1 MSALEDIQ
9 EAVCAANEELKFWL
23 AILPF
28 KGVAVIHPKNQ
39 EEVDSD
45 NILKYVTDP
54 SHMGVKVRFPVAKY
68 PPGDFMSEG
77 WKKLKKD
84 LETILFDN
92 GTSVVSNGA
101 ERSNASL
108 DVLAFNAIRI
118 GVNSVNKKSCRTAAA
133 ALVAQNIVQHL
144 CTMTAAAIVEGKLA

>member
-9 EAVCAANEELKFWL
+9 EVICAANEELKFWL

-28 KGVAVIHPKNQ
+28 KGVVIQPKDQ

-45 NILKYVTDP
+45 NILKYVTNS
-54 SHMGVKVRFPVAKY
+54 SHMGVKVWFPVAKY

-77 WKKLKKD
+77 RKKLKKY

-92 GTSVVSNGA
+92 RTSVVSNG
-101 ERSNASL
+101 
-108 DVLAFNAIRI
+108 
-118 GVNSVNKKSCRTAAA
+118 GGKKQCIFRCACFECYQDWRKLCKKRAAGK
-133 ALVAQNIVQHL
+133 QQQH
-144 CTMTAAAIVEGKLA
+144 